1 LILRISHKL
10 NAKIKA
16 GPLPQQPLDE
26 NPLADWSA
34 HLFVADRT
42 QYILLSNTRSLYST
56 VTYARGITNDGRFIE
71 RALSSLR
78 EFMEDDGQAF
88 VYHRFIAPASAEV
101 RFAKALDR
109 TVTGC
114 MNELIV
120 QATAMLVGDDLSPFD
135 VGFRLNEVLLSALAA
150 SRAEK
155 YGTPRAAFKSMIDT
169 LGPEGE

>member
-1 LILRISHKL
+1 MILRISHKL

-26 NPLADWSA
+26 NPFADWSA

-42 QYILLSNTRSLYST
+42 QYILLSNTKSLYST
-56 VTYARGITNDGRFIE
+56 VMYARGITDDGRFIE

-88 VYHRFIAPASAEV
+88 VYHRLIAPASATV
-101 RFAKALDR
+101 RFARALDR

-120 QATAMLVGDDLSPFD
+120 HATALLAGDELSPFD
-135 VGFRLNEVLLSALAA
+135 IGFRLNEILLSALAA
-150 SRAEK
+150 SKAEK
-155 YGTPRAAFKSMIDT
+155 YGTPRSAFKAMAS
-169 LGPEGE
+169 GPAPEGA